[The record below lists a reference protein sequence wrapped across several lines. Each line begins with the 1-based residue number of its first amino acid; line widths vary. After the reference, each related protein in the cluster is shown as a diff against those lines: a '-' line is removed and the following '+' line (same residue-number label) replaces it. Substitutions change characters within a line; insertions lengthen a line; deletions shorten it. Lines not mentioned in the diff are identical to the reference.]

1 MRGIEVVK
9 AMATAACTLLVLPG
23 LAGIIDF
30 NPTGNDEFKLTYPDQ
45 FRYSGAAAVSARP
58 VVIKANLDEQ
68 GKEAVITNRPVVF
81 RVNSDIEFTDS
92 WTQNGGTFLKTGS
105 GALRFNFSS
114 YDKMNMIVG
123 PCCTETGKSD
133 RRGSERFV
141 LPDDGSAP
149 AAGFNGYT
157 IYEGKLLVNARGTSS
172 SNMLKFGGSTA
183 YRAYFNVGDWIAGE
197 GEQEPDVEFVVE
209 SGYVNIPV
217 MTRIGTYHGFKDY
230 NTPAGR
236 AKSQITVKEGA
247 TIKFSGGVQQY
258 LGAHESRKFNDVFRQ
273 YNQKNV
279 IRVEK
284 GGYYNFE
291 STANFNVNTQPGCDS
306 EFDVDG
312 GNVYCPHIYHSSVTT
327 YRDGER
333 NFLIDVRNGGT
344 FANLSFRNCVISS
357 RATGP
362 CRVDVRIADGG
373 VFATENVTNGVD
385 GTFTFHVDGGTLA
398 TYRYLKA
405 NVDNIY
411 SKNEQNNIVEKIL
424 LDASIEGLYVSGG
437 GVRVVSAGRTVTDK
451 LPHVA
456 VLAAPIMPDAD
467 LPDGVM
473 DGGVTVAAGEA
484 ENGIVFAAKNS
495 YHGPTVLENGIVTL
509 HGEGDFSDS
518 PVSVADA
525 QLRLTGGDRTL
536 SSLKFTGRFF
546 DLCLGPDAV
555 LKVSGLDIGDAEGLL
570 IDFCD
575 TEGVRLSN
583 AQTERAVLVF
593 PTSCRDAV
601 SSLRVGMKAG
611 SSLGIKSLSL
621 VDDANGFTELRVTAV
636 PVTEPGVPAFAD
648 GFFGM
653 RSGDGDDYA
662 LQSLNADAASYEPGT
677 YVVARYKRN
686 GEISLLDNFSYPQ
699 RSMFTVS
706 FKEELVVSGEYAGCY
721 EVKMVITEVVPVSA
735 IWTDGA
741 EGDHSMAASGNWEL
755 APSSLTDGSAD
766 VKLKSGQQ
774 MDVVENARVYGIE
787 NKLEK
792 DNVPFVVNAADH
804 ALAVDGLFKSDKAGQ
819 LVLKGRITDTDG
831 DTSGYVPS
839 ADGARQITYL
849 SASFAD
855 SDGTRKPENLIGMR
869 RSSGYWGVPLVLD
882 GAVIEKPVY
891 ANGVMGTYLLYA
903 CSNTTNVIDAPF
915 SQGSTWVRY
924 YVEQDSMIEF
934 RKGWKSENQ
943 IRKNGAGELRV
954 TGEPFSIVSSFGVDS
969 GSLVLDAEDCR
980 ITPLNGGI
988 DNYDIYTF
996 ESSSPV
1002 TIECL
1007 RSYCFKDGTDSISLE
1022 NYLNR
1027 PAGSSGIQ
1035 PRTFNLHAT
1044 TQIVQRIRFISTH
1057 ANSRLTG
1064 DEGAL
1069 LVVNGG
1075 WEPKRNYKYAI
1086 NNGTEKFQD
1095 TVMTNMI
1102 QTIGGLGFKLDGADE
1117 RLVLAGQNFE
1127 STGVLEAS
1135 AGTLELAADAT
1146 WLNGV
1151 DFKASGEGCLAFH
1164 SAGQIN
1170 RESAVLW
1177 LSENGKIDVPSGVT
1191 LKVSLVMVKN
1201 GDEWVAVSSGE
1212 YDGAASGLL
1221 QGRVTGGGKLRIGK
1235 AGLVITVR

>member
-30 NPTGNDEFKLTYPDQ
+30 NPAGNDEFKLTYPDQ
-45 FRYSGAAAVSARP
+45 FRYSGAAAVSSRP
-58 VVIKANLDEQ
+58 VVIAANLDDL

-81 RVNSDIEFTDS
+81 RVNSDIEFTGS
-92 WTQNGGTFLKTGS
+92 WTQSGGTFLKTGP
-105 GALRFNFSS
+105 GAMRFNFDGA
-114 YDKMNMIVG
+114 DKMNMIVG
-123 PCCTETGKSD
+123 PCCTENGKSD

-157 IYEGKLLVNARGTSS
+157 IYEGKLLVNARGATS
-172 SNMLKFGGSTA
+172 SNMLKFGGNA
-183 YRAYFNVGDWIAGE
+183 RAYFNVGDWIAGE

-258 LGAHESRKFNDVFRQ
+258 LGAHESRKFGDVYRQ

-291 STANFNVNTQPGCDS
+291 SSADFNVNTQPGCDS

-312 GNVYCPHIYHSSVTT
+312 GKVYCPNIYHSSVTT

-333 NFLIDVRNGGT
+333 NFLVNIRNGGT
-344 FANLSFRNCVISS
+344 FANLSFRNCVINP
-357 RATGP
+357 RAEGP
-362 CRVDVRIADGG
+362 CRVDVRIANGG
-373 VFATENVTNGVD
+373 VFATEYVTNGVD
-385 GTFTFHVDGGTLA
+385 GTFTFHADGGTLA
-398 TYRYLKA
+398 TFRHVNTA
-405 NVDNIY
+405 VNNIY
-411 SKNEQNNIVEKIL
+411 SSSERRDICEKIL

-437 GVRVVSAGRTVTDK
+437 GVRVVSTGRTVTDK

-484 ENGIVFAAKNS
+484 ENGFVFAAKNS

-509 HGEGDFSDS
+509 RGEGDFSDS

-555 LKVSGLDIGDAEGLL
+555 LKVSGLDVGDAEGLL

-601 SSLRVGMKAG
+601 SSLRVGMRAG
-611 SSLGIKSLSL
+611 SSLGIKSLNL

-653 RSGDGDDYA
+653 CSGSGDDYA
-662 LQSLNADAASYEPGT
+662 LQSLNADAASYKPGV

-699 RSMFTVS
+699 RSMFIVS
-706 FKEELVVSGEYAGCY
+706 FKEELVVSGEYAGFY
-721 EVKMVITEVVPVSA
+721 EVKMVITEVVPQSA
-735 IWTDGA
+735 IWTDGV
-741 EGDHSMAASGNWEL
+741 EGDHSMASSGNWEQM
-755 APSSLTDGSAD
+755 PTSLTDGSAD
-766 VKLKSGQQ
+766 IKLKSGQQ

-792 DNVPFVVNAADH
+792 DNSPFVIDAADH

-819 LVLKGRITDTDG
+819 LILKGRIMDTDG
-831 DTSGYVPS
+831 DASGYVP
-839 ADGARQITYL
+839 AVDGTRQITYL
-849 SASFAD
+849 SASFYDAD
-855 SDGTRKPENLIGMR
+855 GKNEPEGLIGMR

-882 GAVIEKPVY
+882 GAVIGKPVY
-891 ANGVMGTYLLYA
+891 ADGVMGTYLLYILD
-903 CSNTTNVIDAPF
+903 NTVNVIDAPF
-915 SQGSTWVRY
+915 SLGDKWVRY
-924 YVEQDSMIEF
+924 FVGEGSMLEFKKGLSSKNQVRLNGNGKLRITDVPYALSSTLGVE
-934 RKGWKSENQ
+934 
-943 IRKNGAGELRV
+943 
-954 TGEPFSIVSSFGVDS
+954 S
-969 GSLVLDAEDCR
+969 GTLTLDAEGCR
-980 ITPLNGGI
+980 ITPLNSGI

-1027 PAGSSGIQ
+1027 PAGGSGIQ

-1044 TQIVQRIRFISTH
+1044 TQIVQRIRFVSTH
-1057 ANSRLTG
+1057 ADSRLTG

-1075 WEPKRNYKYAI
+1075 REENRNYKYAI
-1086 NNGTEKFQD
+1086 NNGTEKFHD
-1095 TVMTNMI
+1095 AVMTNMI

-1212 YDGAASGLL
+1212 FDGTGSGLL
-1221 QGRVTGGGKLRIGK
+1221 QGCVTGGGKLRIGK
-1235 AGLVITVR
+1235 AGLIFTVR